1 MLASNFLLK
10 PKSLWRRLIG
20 TLANLKLAIVLLLAI
35 AIVSIAGTVIEQA
48 ETLNFYQQNY
58 PESPALYGFLTWKV
72 ILAWGLNHVYS
83 TWWYLSLLILFG
95 TSLTACTFTRQLPAL
110 KAARKWK
117 FYEKPKQFEKLAL
130 SAELNQGSISTLIP
144 LLKEQ
149 KYQVWQ
155 QDNTLYARKGIVG
168 RIGPIIVHAGMLIVL
183 FGGVWGIFTGFFA
196 QEMVA
201 SGNTFKIQNFIEL
214 GPFSASH
221 IPDDWSV
228 KVNRFWIDYTD
239 AGDVDQFYSDLS
251 VIGEEGEERRR
262 ETIRVNKPLRYDG
275 VTFYQTNWSIA
286 AAQVQLNNSPIFQIP
301 VAKLDTVGAGNIWGT
316 WVPTKPDMSTGVSML
331 IKDMQGTA
339 LIYNKEG
346 ELTSA
351 IRIGQSIDIDGI
363 SIKLIDIIG
372 STGLQIKA
380 DPGVPI
386 VYTGFAL
393 LMIGV
398 VMSYFSHSQ
407 VWALETENDCL
418 DTSPLTSGDRK
429 GSHRF
434 FFGAKTN
441 RAQVSFE
448 REMLAVIDNLDQP
461 TASTDIAEPKKSLV

>member
-1 MLASNFLLK
+1 MNSSLN
-10 PKSLWRRLIG
+10 PKFIFRRFVG
-20 TLANLKLAIVLLLAI
+20 VVANLKLAIVLLLAI
-35 AIVSIAGTVIEQA
+35 AVVSIAGTVIEQA
-48 ETLNFYQQNY
+48 ETLTFYQQNY

-117 FYEKPKQFEKLAL
+117 YYQKPKQFEKLAL
-130 SAELNQGSISTLIP
+130 SAELDRGSISALIP
-144 LLKEQ
+144 LLKQQ

-155 QDNTLYARKGIVG
+155 QEDALYARKGIIG

-183 FGGVWGIFTGFFA
+183 LGGMWGIFTGFFA
-196 QEMVA
+196 QEMIA
-201 SGNTFKIQNFIEL
+201 SGNTFKIQNIIES
-214 GPFSASH
+214 GPLSSPQ

-228 KVNRFWIDYTD
+228 KVNRFWIDYTNN
-239 AGDVDQFYSDLS
+239 GDIDQFYSDLS
-251 VIGEEGEERRR
+251 VVNEDGEELKR
-262 ETIRVNKPLRYDG
+262 ETIYVNHPLRYDG
-275 VTFYQTNWSIA
+275 VTLYQTNWSIA
-286 AAQVQLNNSPIFQIP
+286 AVRVQLNNSPIFQIP
-301 VAKLDTVGAGNIWGT
+301 VAKLDALNAGNIWGT
-316 WVPTKPDMSTGVSML
+316 WIPTKPDMSSGVSML

-339 LIYNKEG
+339 LIYNQQG

-363 SIKLIDIIG
+363 NIKLLDIIG

-407 VWALETENDCL
+407 IWALEQGN
-418 DTSPLTSGDRK
+418 S
-429 GSHRF
+429 F
-434 FFGAKTN
+434 YFGAKTN

-448 REMLAVIDNLDQP
+448 REMLEVIDNLSEEIESSNVSKTSP
-461 TASTDIAEPKKSLV
+461 SLV

>member
-1 MLASNFLLK
+1 MNSSLK
-10 PKSLWRRLIG
+10 PKFIFRRFVGII
-20 TLANLKLAIVLLLAI
+20 ANLKLAIVLLLAI
-35 AIVSIAGTVIEQA
+35 AVVSISGTVIEQA
-48 ETLNFYQQNY
+48 ETLTFYQQNY

-83 TWWYLSLLILFG
+83 TWWYLSLLIIFG
-95 TSLTACTFTRQLPAL
+95 ASLTACTFTRQLPAL

-117 FYEKPKQFEKLAL
+117 YYQKPKQFEKLAL
-130 SAELNQGSISTLIP
+130 SAELDRGSISSLIP
-144 LLKEQ
+144 LLKQQ

-155 QDNTLYARKGIVG
+155 QDDTLYARKGIIG

-183 FGGVWGIFTGFFA
+183 LGGMWGIFTGFFA
-196 QEMVA
+196 QEMIA
-201 SGNTFKIQNFIEL
+201 SGNTFKIQNIIES
-214 GPFSASH
+214 GPLSSPQ

-228 KVNRFWIDYTD
+228 KVNRFWIDYTNK
-239 AGDVDQFYSDLS
+239 GDIDQFYSDLS
-251 VIGEEGEERRR
+251 VVADDGKELKR
-262 ETIRVNKPLRYDG
+262 ETISVNHPLRYDG
-275 VTFYQTNWSIA
+275 VTLYQTNWSIA
-286 AAQVQLNNSPIFQIP
+286 AVQVQLNNSPIFQIP
-301 VAKLDTVGAGNIWGT
+301 VAKLDTLNAGNIWGT
-316 WVPTKPDMSTGVSML
+316 WIPTKPDLSSGVSML

-339 LIYNKEG
+339 LIYNQQG

-351 IRIGQSIDIDGI
+351 IRIGQSVDIDGI
-363 SIKLIDIIG
+363 NIKLLDIIG

-407 VWALETENDCL
+407 IWALEQD
-418 DTSPLTSGDRK
+418 DS
-429 GSHRF
+429 F
-434 FFGAKTN
+434 YFGAKTN

-448 REMLAVIDNLDQP
+448 REMLEVIDNLSEETESNNISEP
-461 TASTDIAEPKKSLV
+461 STSLV

>member
-1 MLASNFLLK
+1 MNSSLN
-10 PKSLWRRLIG
+10 PKFIFRRFVGIV
-20 TLANLKLAIVLLLAI
+20 ANLKLAIILLLAI
-35 AIVSIAGTVIEQA
+35 ALVSITGTVIEQA
-48 ETLNFYQQNY
+48 ETLTFYQQNY

-72 ILAWGLNHVYS
+72 ILAAGFNHVYS

-95 TSLTACTFTRQLPAL
+95 ASLTACTFTRQLPAL

-117 FYEKPKQFEKLAL
+117 YYQKPKQFEKLAL
-130 SAELNQGSISTLIP
+130 STELDRGSISSLIP
-144 LLKEQ
+144 LLKQQ

-155 QDNTLYARKGIVG
+155 QDDALYARKGIIG

-183 FGGVWGIFTGFFA
+183 LGGVWGIFTGFFA
-196 QEMVA
+196 QEMIA
-201 SGNTFKIQNFIEL
+201 SGNTFKIQNIIES
-214 GPFSASH
+214 GPLSSPQ

-228 KVNRFWIDYTD
+228 KVNLFRIDYTD
-239 AGDVDQFYSDLS
+239 KGDIDQFYSDLS
-251 VIGEEGEERRR
+251 IVNNDGQELKR
-262 ETIRVNKPLRYDG
+262 ETISVNHPLRYDG
-275 VTFYQTNWSIA
+275 VTLYQTNWSIA
-286 AAQVQLNNSPIFQIP
+286 AVQVQLNNSPIFQIP
-301 VAKLDTVGAGNIWGT
+301 VAKLDTLNAGNIWGT
-316 WVPTKPDMSTGVSML
+316 WIPTKPDLSSGVSML

-339 LIYNKEG
+339 LIYNQQG

-363 SIKLIDIIG
+363 NIKLLDIIG

-380 DPGVPI
+380 DPGVPV

-407 VWALETENDCL
+407 IWALEKDN
-418 DTSPLTSGDRK
+418 S
-429 GSHRF
+429 F
-434 FFGAKTN
+434 YFGAKTN

-448 REMLAVIDNLDQP
+448 REMLEVIEDLSTQTEPNSVSEP
-461 TASTDIAEPKKSLV
+461 TTTSLV

>member
-1 MLASNFLLK
+1 MNFLLK
-10 PKSLWRRLIG
+10 PSSIFRRFVGII
-20 TLANLKLAIVLLLAI
+20 ANLKLAIILLLAI
-35 AIVSIAGTVIEQA
+35 AIVSISGTVIEQA
-48 ETLNFYQQNY
+48 ETLSFYQQNY

-95 TSLTACTFTRQLPAL
+95 ASLTACTFTRQLPAL

-117 FYEKPKQFEKLAL
+117 YYQKPKQFEKLAL
-130 SAELNQGSISTLIP
+130 SAELNQGSINSLTP
-144 LLKEQ
+144 LLEQ
-149 KYQVWQ
+149 QNFRVWQ
-155 QDNTLYARKGIVG
+155 QDNALYARKGIIG

-183 FGGVWGIFTGFFA
+183 LGGVWGIFTGFFA

-214 GPFSASH
+214 GPLSASH

-228 KVNRFWIDYTD
+228 KVNRFWIDYTQN
-239 AGDVDQFYSDLS
+239 GDIDQFYSDLS
-251 VIGEEGEERRR
+251 VISDRGEELKR
-262 ETIRVNKPLRYDG
+262 ETIHVNKPLRYDG
-275 VTFYQTNWSIA
+275 VTLYQTNWSIA
-286 AAQVQLNNSPIFQIP
+286 AAQVQLNNSPIFQLP
-301 VAKLDTVGAGNIWGT
+301 VAKLDTLGAGNIWGT
-316 WVPTKPDMSTGVSML
+316 WIPTKPDMSSGVSML

-339 LIYNKEG
+339 LIYNQQG
-346 ELTSA
+346 DLTSA
-351 IRIGQSIDIDGI
+351 IRIGQGVDIDGI
-363 SIKLIDIIG
+363 NIKLIDIIG

-380 DPGVPI
+380 DPGVPV

-407 VWALETENDCL
+407 VWALEQDN
-418 DTSPLTSGDRK
+418 
-429 GSHRF
+429 RF

-448 REMLAVIDNLDQP
+448 REMLEVIDSLEEE
-461 TASTDIAEPKKSLV
+461 TKSTDISEPSLKCN

>member
-1 MLASNFLLK
+1 MNPSLN
-10 PKSLWRRLIG
+10 PKFILRRFVGVI
-20 TLANLKLAIVLLLAI
+20 ANLKLAIVLLLAI
-35 AIVSIAGTVIEQA
+35 AVISISGTVIEQA
-48 ETLNFYQQNY
+48 ETLTFYQQNY

-95 TSLTACTFTRQLPAL
+95 ASLTACTFTRQLPAL

-117 FYEKPKQFEKLAL
+117 YYQKPKQFEKLAL
-130 SAELNQGSISTLIP
+130 SAELDRGSISSLIP

-155 QDNTLYARKGIVG
+155 QDDTLYARKGIIG

-183 FGGVWGIFTGFFA
+183 LGGMWGIFTGFFA
-196 QEMVA
+196 QEMIA
-201 SGNTFKIQNFIEL
+201 SGNTFKIQNIIES
-214 GPFSASH
+214 GPLSSPQ

-228 KVNRFWIDYTD
+228 KVNRFWIEYTD
-239 AGDVDQFYSDLS
+239 NGDIDQFYSDLS
-251 VIGEEGEERRR
+251 VVNDDEEELKR
-262 ETIRVNKPLRYDG
+262 ETIYVNHPLRYDG
-275 VTFYQTNWSIA
+275 VTLYQTNWSIA
-286 AAQVQLNNSPIFQIP
+286 AVRVQLNNSPVFQIP
-301 VAKLDTVGAGNIWGT
+301 VAKLDTLNAGNIWGT
-316 WVPTKPDMSTGVSML
+316 WIPTKPDMSSGVSML

-339 LIYNKEG
+339 LIYNQQG

-351 IRIGQSIDIDGI
+351 IHVDQSIDIDGI
-363 SIKLIDIIG
+363 NIKLLGIIG

-407 VWALETENDCL
+407 IWALEQDE
-418 DTSPLTSGDRK
+418 S
-429 GSHRF
+429 F
-434 FFGAKTN
+434 YFGAKTN

-448 REMLAVIDNLDQP
+448 REMLEVIDNLSEE
-461 TASTDIAEPKKSLV
+461 TKSSDISKTSASLV